1 MSGLAERAK
10 TLAEASLACDVQELE
25 GETLER
31 YYVAL
36 ESRRDA
42 IAEVNT
48 VLKDQAP
55 GQFPKLLFTGHVGCG
70 KSSELA
76 KIAQDERDRF
86 QLIFVKTHEELRIG
100 DLEYT
105 DLYLLLI
112 RQIEEALRA
121 LDLALDPI
129 LQSEFAD
136 WFKEVVEETER
147 SLEGD
152 IGLSTEA
159 SGGPKIP
166 FLAKLLFTATARIKG
181 GAKQT
186 TKIREALKQNV
197 GRLTTDINAL
207 LRDGAEQIKMKF
219 PEKKGFLVIFDGL
232 DRCSEE
238 ISKRLFVDSA
248 AQLQELHCTIIYTVP
263 ISALYT
269 LNAISRSFEI
279 PYIIPMVNIYNR
291 RGDDHNIL
299 LDAELEFNLN
309 GLEAMAS
316 LVEHRVE
323 IEAVFETRQQL
334 RTLCEMSGGHLRFLM
349 QLVRTACRIAKARNH
364 DKIQHEDITY
374 AINQLQFRFEREI
387 DVTYYPVLAK
397 IALKQQKVDSEVSPK
412 LLYSTA
418 VLEYNGSSRWIY
430 PNPLVRRST
439 LFQAAFRDA
448 TENKQP

>member
-1 MSGLAERAK
+1 MSVVFERAK
-10 TLAEASLACDVQELE
+10 TLTEASLACDVQELE

-48 VLKDQAP
+48 VLEDQAP

-70 KSSELA
+70 KSSELS
-76 KIAQDERDRF
+76 KIAQDEQERF
-86 QLIFVKTHEELRIG
+86 QIIFLKIHEQLRIG

-105 DLYLLLI
+105 DLYLILI
-112 RQIEEALRA
+112 QQIEETLRI
-121 LDLALDPI
+121 LGLSLDPI
-129 LQSEFAD
+129 LQGEFSD
-136 WFKEVVEETER
+136 WFKDVVEETEKT
-147 SLEGD
+147 LEGD
-152 IGLSTEA
+152 IGLTTEV

-186 TKIREALKQNV
+186 TKIREELKKNV
-197 GRLTTDINAL
+197 GRLRTDLNAL
-207 LRDGAEQIKMKF
+207 LRDGAEQIKTKF
-219 PEKKGFLVIFDGL
+219 PKKKGFLVIFDGL

-269 LNAISRSFEI
+269 LNAIGRSFEI
-279 PYIIPMVNIYNR
+279 PYIIPMVNIYKR
-291 RGDDHNIL
+291 RSDNCDIP
-299 LDAELEFNLN
+299 LDAALELNPN
-309 GLEAMAS
+309 GLEAMEN
-316 LVEHRVE
+316 LVARRVK
-323 IEAVFETRQQL
+323 IESVFETKQQL
-334 RTLCEMSGGHLRFLM
+334 QTLCEMSGGHLRFLM
-349 QLVRTACRIAKARNH
+349 QLVRSACRIAKARNH
-364 DKIQHEDITY
+364 DKVKDEDITY

-387 DVTYYPVLAK
+387 DVTFYPILAN
-397 IALKQQKVDSEVSPK
+397 IALKQQKVDREVSPQ

-439 LFQAAFRDA
+439 LFQEAFRHA
-448 TENKQP
+448 TENEQP